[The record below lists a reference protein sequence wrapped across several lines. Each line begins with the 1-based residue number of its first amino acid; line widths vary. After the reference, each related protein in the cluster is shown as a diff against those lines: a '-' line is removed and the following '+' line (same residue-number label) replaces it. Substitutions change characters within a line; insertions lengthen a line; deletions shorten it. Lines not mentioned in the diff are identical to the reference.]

1 MIKNGLLRESLINL
15 LGLLRINLLFARV
28 KVIHVVFIA
37 PILLTACNQP
47 DVKTPVEYT
56 GPITEFQNI
65 ETFYTEKEIL
75 KMKLKAK
82 VVHEFL
88 NGDREFPEGVYVEFY
103 NEMGALESTLEANHA
118 FYFKEED
125 QWRGRGKVQVKNIM
139 KNEQLN
145 TEELFWKP
153 SQQKIFTDKFVTIRQ
168 EADVIY
174 GQGLEAKQDMSDYTI
189 LKPEGEFEVNDEES
203 EN

>member
-1 MIKNGLLRESLINL
+1 MTKSGSSSANSTNTGHFPLTGYTIIFFLAITCLT
-15 LGLLRINLLFARV
+15 
-28 KVIHVVFIA
+28 
-37 PILLTACNQP
+37 TACNQT
-47 DVKTPVEYT
+47 DIKAPVEYT

-65 ETFYTEKEIL
+65 ETFYTEKGVI

-88 NGDREFPEGVYVEFY
+88 NGDREFPEGLYVEFFD
-103 NEMGALESTLEANHA
+103 EKGVLESTLEANHA

-125 QWRGRGKVQVKNIM
+125 QWRGRGKVQVKNLV
-139 KNEQLN
+139 KHEQLN

-168 EADVIY
+168 ESDVIY
-174 GQGLEAKQDMSDYTI
+174 GEGLEAKQDMSDYTI
-189 LKPEGEFEVNDEES
+189 NDVKGEFEVKDDGS
-203 EN
+203 Q

>member
-1 MIKNGLLRESLINL
+1 MTKSGSSSANL
-15 LGLLRINLLFARV
+15 TNTRHFPLAGYTI
-28 KVIHVVFIA
+28 I
-37 PILLTACNQP
+37 ILLVTASLLTGCNQA
-47 DVKTPVEYT
+47 DIKAPVEYT

-65 ETFYTEKEIL
+65 ETFYTEKGLI

-88 NGDREFPEGVYVEFY
+88 NGDREFPEGLYVEFFD
-103 NEMGALESTLEANHA
+103 EKGVMESTLEANHA

-125 QWRGRGKVQVKNIM
+125 QWRGRGKVQVKNIA

-168 EADVIY
+168 ESDVIY
-174 GQGLEAKQDMSDYTI
+174 GQGLDAKQDMSDYTI
-189 LKPEGEFEVNDEES
+189 MKPEGEFEVNEDES
-203 EN
+203 E